1 MVVMWCVHMQTMIM
15 YAGNVNDLLGN
26 DYDCVARSVATDVM
40 PTLERGVMLVMIVNH
55 RVMYAIMMVM
65 G

>member
-1 MVVMWCVHMQTMIM
+1 MIM